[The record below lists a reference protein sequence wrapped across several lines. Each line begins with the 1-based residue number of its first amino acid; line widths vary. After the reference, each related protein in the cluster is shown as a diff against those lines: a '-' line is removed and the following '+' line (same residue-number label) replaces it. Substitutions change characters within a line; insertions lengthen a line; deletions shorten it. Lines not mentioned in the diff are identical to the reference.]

1 MRKTKENEF
10 WVSNISDRNV
20 CLSDLALTI
29 PSRKNVNLLDS
40 KHYSYQKE
48 QLELSA
54 ASGSLYAK
62 SKLLKV
68 RQVAPEQLILP
79 GPILSKMPRFI
90 AQNTARTGIIVE
102 EQVFEELNISG
113 NSADEKFADEMTED

>member
-62 SKLLKV
+62 SKLLKI

-79 GPILSKMPRFI
+79 GPTLSKMPRFI

-102 EQVFEELNISG
+102 ETVYPELSVN
-113 NSADEKFADEMTED
+113 DEKFADEMTED